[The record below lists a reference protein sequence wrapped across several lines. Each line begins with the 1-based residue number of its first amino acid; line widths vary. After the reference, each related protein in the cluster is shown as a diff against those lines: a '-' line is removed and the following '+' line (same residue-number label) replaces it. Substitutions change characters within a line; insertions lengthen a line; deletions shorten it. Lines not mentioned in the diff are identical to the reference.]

1 MLELSRLRKVYNPG
15 TVREVCLF
23 EDFSLLVP
31 RGQFVSIV
39 GSNGS
44 GKTSLLNLLCGS
56 IMPDRGSIRIEG
68 QDITKLPEHRRLRRI
83 GRIHQ
88 NPAMGTCAGMT
99 ILENLSLADN
109 KDKRMNLRPGI
120 DKKQTA
126 RYREMLR
133 HVGLGLEDMLDM
145 RAGSLSGGQRQA
157 LAMVMSVMTPIDFL
171 ILDEH
176 TAALDPKTS
185 DVIMELTNHVV
196 RDKGLTALMVTHNL
210 RYAINYGDR
219 LLMMHQGGIVLD
231 KEGADKAALRLDDV
245 LGIFTQIS
253 IELGN

>member
-185 DVIMELTNHVV
+185 DIIMELTNRVV

>member
-56 IMPDRGSIRIEG
+56 IMPDRGSIRIED

>member
-126 RYREMLR
+126 L
-133 HVGLGLEDMLDM
+133 
-145 RAGSLSGGQRQA
+145 
-157 LAMVMSVMTPIDFL
+157 F
-171 ILDEH
+171 
-176 TAALDPKTS
+176 
-185 DVIMELTNHVV
+185 
-196 RDKGLTALMVTHNL
+196 
-210 RYAINYGDR
+210 
-219 LLMMHQGGIVLD
+219 
-231 KEGADKAALRLDDV
+231 
-245 LGIFTQIS
+245 
-253 IELGN
+253 

>member
-23 EDFSLLVP
+23 EDFSLSVP

-56 IMPDRGSIRIEG
+56 IMPDRGSIRIED

-88 NPAMGTCAGMT
+88 NPAMGTCAGMS

-185 DVIMELTNHVV
+185 DVIMELTDRVV

>member
-1 MLELSRLRKVYNPG
+1 MLELRHLKKVYNPG
-15 TVREVCLF
+15 TVRELCLF
-23 EDFSLLVP
+23 EDFSLSVP
-31 RGQFVSIV
+31 RGQFVAIV

-56 IMPDRGSIRIEG
+56 IAPDAG
-68 QDITKLPEHRRLRRI
+68 QILIGGLDITRMPEHRRLKRF

-88 NPAMGTCAGMT
+88 NPALGTCAGMT

-109 KDKRMNLRPGI
+109 KHKRMNLRPGT
-120 DKKQTA
+120 DRRQMQ
-126 RYREMLR
+126 RYRELLSPL
-133 HVGLGLEDMLDM
+133 GLGLENMLSA

-185 DVIMELTNHVV
+185 DVIMELTERVV
-196 RDKGLTALMVTHNL
+196 RSNNLTALMVTHNL
-210 RYAINYGDR
+210 RYAVNYGDR
-219 LLMMHQGGIVLD
+219 LLMMHQGSIVMDRQGSEKDATRLQDVLD
-231 KEGADKAALRLDDV
+231 L
-245 LGIFTQIS
+245 FTEIS